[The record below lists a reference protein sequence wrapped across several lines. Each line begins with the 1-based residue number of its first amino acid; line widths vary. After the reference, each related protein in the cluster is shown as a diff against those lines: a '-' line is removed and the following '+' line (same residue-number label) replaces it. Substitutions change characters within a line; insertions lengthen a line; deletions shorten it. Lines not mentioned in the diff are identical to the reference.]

1 MRLLTNFFIV
11 CLFHQQLYSDEI
23 ILGLGSCLDQ
33 DYPQPIWQSIKKEDL
48 NYFVFLGDNVYGD
61 SPDGK
66 LDKLILAYKKQKE
79 LLPTWLKPEMIFSIW
94 DDHDFGL
101 NDGGGSFVN
110 KSESEKIYLDFW
122 EVSDTD
128 PRRNRD
134 GIYYSKKLKLSDKT
148 IKLIFL
154 DTRFFRSD
162 LKKKNGVYQANNENN
177 STILGEDQW
186 VWLKKQFQPSI
197 DAYII
202 FSSIQI
208 LATEHRFEKWSNFP
222 TERSKLLEFLK
233 KQEVPKM
240 LVSGDRHRGGI
251 YKYNDRIIEITAS
264 SLNKPGSGFSEFDSL
279 LIGNTH
285 NEENYG
291 ILRIGKNT
299 IKAEL
304 KNIEGVILE
313 KAELIF

>member
-122 EVSDTD
+122 EVSNTD

-134 GIYYSKKLKLSDKT
+134 GIYYSKKLELSDKT

-186 VWLKKQFQPSI
+186 VWLMKQFQPSI

-233 KQEVPKM
+233 KQKVPKM

-251 YKYNDRIIEITAS
+251 YKYNDSIIEITAS

>member
-122 EVSDTD
+122 EVSNTD

-134 GIYYSKKLKLSDKT
+134 GIYYSKKLELYDKT

-186 VWLKKQFQPSI
+186 VWLMKQFQPSI

-251 YKYNDRIIEITAS
+251 YKYNDSIIEITAS

>member
-1 MRLLTNFFIV
+1 MRLFKNFFIV
-11 CLFHQQLYSDEI
+11 CLFQQQLYSNEI

-33 DYPQPIWQSIKKEDL
+33 EYPQPIWQSIKEEDL

-61 SPDGK
+61 SPDGN
-66 LDKLILAYKKQKE
+66 LDKLVLAYKKQKE

-122 EVSDTD
+122 GVSNTD

-162 LKKKNGVYQANNENN
+162 LKKKNEVYQANVENN

-186 VWLKKQFQPSI
+186 IWLKKQFQPSI

-222 TERSKLLEFLK
+222 TERSKLIDFLK
-233 KQEVPKM
+233 KQQVPKM

-251 YKYNDRIIEITAS
+251 YKYNDSILEITAS

-299 IKAEL
+299 IKVEL

>member
-1 MRLLTNFFIV
+1 MRLFKNFFIV
-11 CLFHQQLYSDEI
+11 CLFQQQLYSNEI

-33 DYPQPIWQSIKKEDL
+33 EYPQPIWQSIKEEDL

-66 LDKLILAYKKQKE
+66 LDKLVLAYKKQKE

-122 EVSDTD
+122 GVSNTD

-162 LKKKNGVYQANNENN
+162 LKKKNEVYQANNENN

-186 VWLKKQFQPSI
+186 IWLKKQFQPSI

-222 TERSKLLEFLK
+222 TERSKLIDFLK
-233 KQEVPKM
+233 KQQVPKM

-251 YKYNDRIIEITAS
+251 YKYNDSILEITAS
-264 SLNKPGSGFSEFDSL
+264 SLNKPGSGFSEFDPL

-291 ILRIGKNT
+291 IIRIGKNT

>member
-122 EVSDTD
+122 EVSNTD

-134 GIYYSKKLKLSDKT
+134 GIYYSKKLELSDKT

-251 YKYNDRIIEITAS
+251 YKYNDSIIEITAS

>member
-1 MRLLTNFFIV
+1 MRLFKNFFIV
-11 CLFHQQLYSDEI
+11 CLFQQQLYSNEI

-33 DYPQPIWQSIKKEDL
+33 EYPQPIWQSIKEEDL

-61 SPDGK
+61 SPDGN
-66 LDKLILAYKKQKE
+66 LDKLVLAYKKQKE

-122 EVSDTD
+122 GVSNTD

-162 LKKKNGVYQANNENN
+162 LKKKNEVYQANNENN

-186 VWLKKQFQPSI
+186 IWLKKQFQPSI

-251 YKYNDRIIEITAS
+251 YKYNDSILEITAS
-264 SLNKPGSGFSEFDSL
+264 SLNKPGSGFSEFDPL

-299 IKAEL
+299 IKVEL

>member
-1 MRLLTNFFIV
+1 MRVFVNFLIV

-33 DYPQPIWQSIKKEDL
+33 DYPQPIWQSIKQEDL
-48 NYFVFLGDNVYGD
+48 SYFVFLGDNVYGD

-66 LDKLILAYKKQKE
+66 LDKLVMAYKKQKK
-79 LLPTWLKPEMIFSIW
+79 LIPTWLKPEMIFSIW

-101 NDGGGSFVN
+101 NDGGGSYIN
-110 KSESEKIYLDFW
+110 KSESQRIYLDFW
-122 EVSDTD
+122 GVSSND
-128 PRRNRD
+128 PRRSRE
-134 GIYYSKKLKLSDKT
+134 GIYYSKELILSDKI

-162 LKKKNGVYQANNENN
+162 LNKKDGVYQTNNDKK

-186 VWLKKQFQPSI
+186 VWLNKQFQPSI

-222 TERSKLLEFLK
+222 NERSKLMELLK
-233 KQEVPKM
+233 EQEVPKM

-251 YKYNDRIIEITAS
+251 YKYNDNILEITAS
-264 SLNKPGSGFSEFDSL
+264 SLNKPGSGFREFDPL

-285 NEENYG
+285 NEENFG
-291 ILRIGKNT
+291 ILRIDKNT
-299 IKAEL
+299 IKVEL

-313 KAELIF
+313 KAKLIF

>member
-122 EVSDTD
+122 EVSNTD

-134 GIYYSKKLKLSDKT
+134 GIYYSKKLELSDKT

-186 VWLKKQFQPSI
+186 VWLMKQFQPSI

-251 YKYNDRIIEITAS
+251 YKYNDSIIEITAS

>member
-1 MRLLTNFFIV
+1 MRLFKNFFIV
-11 CLFHQQLYSDEI
+11 CLFQQQLYSNEI

-33 DYPQPIWQSIKKEDL
+33 EYPQPIWQSIKEEDL

-61 SPDGK
+61 SPDGN
-66 LDKLILAYKKQKE
+66 LDKLVLAYKKQKE

-122 EVSDTD
+122 GVSNTD

-162 LKKKNGVYQANNENN
+162 LKKKNEVYQANNENN

-186 VWLKKQFQPSI
+186 IWLKKQFQPSI

-222 TERSKLLEFLK
+222 TERSKLIDFLK
-233 KQEVPKM
+233 KQQVPKM

-251 YKYNDRIIEITAS
+251 YKYNDSILEITAS
-264 SLNKPGSGFSEFDSL
+264 SLNKPGSGFSEFDPL

-299 IKAEL
+299 IKVEL

>member
-1 MRLLTNFFIV
+1 MRLFKNFFIV
-11 CLFHQQLYSDEI
+11 CLFQQQLYSNEI

-33 DYPQPIWQSIKKEDL
+33 EYPQPIWQSIKEEDL

-61 SPDGK
+61 SPDGN
-66 LDKLILAYKKQKE
+66 LDKLVLAYKKQKE

-122 EVSDTD
+122 GVSNTD

-162 LKKKNGVYQANNENN
+162 LKKKNEVYQANNENN

-186 VWLKKQFQPSI
+186 IWLKKQFQPSI

-222 TERSKLLEFLK
+222 TERSKLIDFLK
-233 KQEVPKM
+233 KQQVPKM
-240 LVSGDRHRGGI
+240 LVSGDRHRGVI
-251 YKYNDRIIEITAS
+251 YKYNDSIIEITAS
-264 SLNKPGSGFSEFDSL
+264 SLNKPGSGFSEFDPL

-299 IKAEL
+299 IKVEL

>member
-110 KSESEKIYLDFW
+110 KFESEKIYLDFW
-122 EVSDTD
+122 EVSNTD

-134 GIYYSKKLKLSDKT
+134 GIYYSKKLELYDKT

-186 VWLKKQFQPSI
+186 VWLMKQFQPSI

-251 YKYNDRIIEITAS
+251 YKYNDSIIEITAS

>member
-1 MRLLTNFFIV
+1 MRLFKNFFIV
-11 CLFHQQLYSDEI
+11 CLFQQQLYSNEI

-33 DYPQPIWQSIKKEDL
+33 EYPQPIWQSIKEEDL

-66 LDKLILAYKKQKE
+66 LDKLVLAYKKQKE

-122 EVSDTD
+122 GVSNTD

-162 LKKKNGVYQANNENN
+162 LKKKNEVYQANNENN

-186 VWLKKQFQPSI
+186 IWLKKQFQPSI

-222 TERSKLLEFLK
+222 TERSKLIDFLK
-233 KQEVPKM
+233 KQQVPKM

-251 YKYNDRIIEITAS
+251 YKYNDSIIEITAS
-264 SLNKPGSGFSEFDSL
+264 SLNKPGSGFSEFDPL

>member
-1 MRLLTNFFIV
+1 MRLFIKFFIV

-66 LDKLILAYKKQKE
+66 LDKLVSAYKKQKE

-122 EVSDTD
+122 EVSNTD

-162 LKKKNGVYQANNENN
+162 LKKKNGVYQANNDNN

-186 VWLKKQFQPSI
+186 VWLKKQFQSSI

-222 TERSKLLEFLK
+222 TERTKLIEFLK
-233 KQEVPKM
+233 KQQVPMM

-251 YKYNDRIIEITAS
+251 YKYNNNILEITAS
-264 SLNKPGSGFSEFDSL
+264 SLNKPGSRFPEFDSL

-299 IKAEL
+299 IKVEL

>member
-122 EVSDTD
+122 EVSNTD

-134 GIYYSKKLKLSDKT
+134 GIYYSKKLELYDKT

-186 VWLKKQFQPSI
+186 VWLMKQFQPSI

-233 KQEVPKM
+233 KQKVPKM

-251 YKYNDRIIEITAS
+251 YKYNDSIIEITAS

>member
-1 MRLLTNFFIV
+1 MRLFKNFFIV
-11 CLFHQQLYSDEI
+11 CLFQQQLYSNEI

-33 DYPQPIWQSIKKEDL
+33 EYPQPIWQSIKEEDL

-61 SPDGK
+61 SPDGN
-66 LDKLILAYKKQKE
+66 LDKLVLAYKKQKE

-122 EVSDTD
+122 GVSNTD

-162 LKKKNGVYQANNENN
+162 LKKKNEVYQANNENN

-186 VWLKKQFQPSI
+186 IWLKKQFQPSI

-222 TERSKLLEFLK
+222 TERSKLIDFLK
-233 KQEVPKM
+233 KQQVPKM

-251 YKYNDRIIEITAS
+251 YKYNDSILEITSS
-264 SLNKPGSGFSEFDSL
+264 SLNKPGSGFSEFDPL

-299 IKAEL
+299 IKVEL